1 MRAISTRRSPSP
13 RGFPWPVAARSRSGR
28 SFTYRTC
35 RQISARMKKPSS
47 VAAYLRAVPPAPRA
61 ALQKLR
67 KTIKAAA
74 PEAIEAISYGIP
86 MFKHHGMLVGYA
98 AFKDHCSLFMSTAL
112 TQAHKK
118 ALAPYQTSKGTIRF
132 TIEKPLPAA
141 LVRKLVKARIG
152 QNEARRGRYPSPPDR
167 PNGGGGCSRAKAI
180 AALQPAP
187 R

>member
-1 MRAISTRRSPSP
+1 MRAISTRRSPSR

-35 RQISARMKKPSS
+35 RPISARMKKPSS

-74 PEAIEAISYGIP
+74 PEAIEVISYGIP

-112 TQAHKK
+112 TTAYGK
-118 ALAPYQTSKGTIRF
+118 ALASYDTSKGTIRF
-132 TIEKPLPAA
+132 TVDKPLPAT
-141 LVRKLVKARIG
+141 LVRKLVKARIA
-152 QNEARRGRYPSPPDR
+152 QNERKR
-167 PNGGGGCSRAKAI
+167 
-180 AALQPAP
+180 
-187 R
+187 

>member
-13 RGFPWPVAARSRSGR
+13 PGFPWPVAARSRSGR
-28 SFTYRTC
+28 SSSWRTC
-35 RQISARMKKPSS
+35 RRIRPMKKFAS

-74 PEAIEAISYGIP
+74 PEATEVISYGIP

-112 TQAHKK
+112 TRAYRD
-118 ALAPYQTSKGTIRF
+118 ALASYDTSKGTIRF
-132 TIEKPLPAA
+132 TVDKPLPAT
-141 LVRKLVKARIG
+141 LVRKLVKARIA
-152 QNEARRGRYPSPPDR
+152 QNERRR
-167 PNGGGGCSRAKAI
+167 
-180 AALQPAP
+180 
-187 R
+187 